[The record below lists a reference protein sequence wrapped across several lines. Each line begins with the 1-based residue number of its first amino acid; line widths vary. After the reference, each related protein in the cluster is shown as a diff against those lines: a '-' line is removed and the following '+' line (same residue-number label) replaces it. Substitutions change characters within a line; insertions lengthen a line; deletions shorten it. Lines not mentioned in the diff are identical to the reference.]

1 MATRQRALEEQM
13 AELSITVRGP
23 EKGSNG
29 DGGGNG
35 GSSGSSDDRS
45 DPQSKGSMVP
55 RYSKMEFPTTAEGD
69 KVGLASFHLLGEA
82 QLWFD
87 QMEQE
92 ETELNWGCFKE
103 YCHVRFGPP
112 MSNNPLG
119 ELANLKQMGSVEEYQ
134 RQFQSLL
141 SRTSDLKHH
150 QQVDLFT
157 AGLVEELRI
166 DIEMQQP
173 GNLGIAMNMA
183 RALERKQRVSQGTPI
198 LRSSMSWPSSK
209 NTSNSSVISANRNSN
224 ARGGGQTTKPVASS
238 SRVGYSAPFVKRLT
252 WAEMAERRAKG
263 LCYNCD
269 ESYSTG
275 HKCNR
280 LFWIEVPDDES
291 ESEED
296 MAISLHA
303 ISGVRESHTMQLRA
317 KVSGVNVLVLVDSGN
332 THNFLREGLIPSLGL
347 EVLKR
352 SGLQVYV
359 ANGERVPSMGICRSV
374 SFMVANDIFQA
385 DFYTIPLEGFDV
397 ILGVKWLCTLGPI
410 LWDFSYMTMEFVING
425 KEVMWRGQGPEV
437 APQLSLMHGQNPN
450 LVVLDAIRQETAA
463 SQELLHMQQCI
474 EQGELGSDWV
484 VRDGLIFFKGRLYM
498 LPTSPL
504 IPTIL
509 SAIHYMAHEGGL
521 KTLQRLRKDFHWKA
535 GSTRLEAV
543 DKALQERD
551 AVLRDARDRLMQAQQ
566 RMKLTYDSNHR
577 ELTFAVGDWVLAK
590 VGSVAYKL
598 VLPVGSRIHNVFHVS
613 LLKEY
618 KGPQPAAV
626 GELPPVCDGQTLPT
640 PQVILRSRLNRGH
653 RDLLVHWTGCPKE
666 DATWEPV
673 ARFQEAYL
681 EFELED
687 KLKAEEGSD
696 DMDAFVGQKYQRR
709 KTAAINAV

>member
-1 MATRQRALEEQM
+1 MGDMENLAVKLEAFMEQMATRQRALEEQM
-13 AELSITVRGP
+13 AELSITVRRP

-29 DGGGNG
+29 NGGGNG

-45 DPQSKGSMVP
+45 DSQSKGSM
-55 RYSKMEFPTTAEGD
+55 
-69 KVGLASFHLLGEA
+69 A

-92 ETELNWGCFKE
+92 ETELNWGRFKE

-141 SRTSDLKHH
+141 SRTSDLKPH

-157 AGLVEELRI
+157 VGLVEELRI

-183 RALERKQRVSQGTPI
+183 RALERKQRVSQGTPTS
-198 LRSSMSWPSSK
+198 RTSMSWPSSK

-224 ARGGGQTTKPVASS
+224 ARGGGQTAKPVGSS
-238 SRVGYSAPFVKRLT
+238 SRVGSSAPFVKRLT
-252 WAEMAERRAKG
+252 RAEMAERRAKG
-263 LCYNCD
+263 LCYNCG

-303 ISGVRESHTMQLRA
+303 ISGVRESHTMQLQA
-317 KVSGVNVLVLVDSGN
+317 KVSGVNVLVLVDSGS
-332 THNFLREGLIPSLGL
+332 THNFLHEGLIPSLGL

-410 LWDFSYMTMEFVING
+410 LWDFSYMTMVFVING
-425 KEVMWRGQGPEV
+425 KEAMWRGQGPEV
-437 APQLSLMHGQNPN
+437 APQLSLMH
-450 LVVLDAIRQETAA
+450 
-463 SQELLHMQQCI
+463 
-474 EQGELGSDWV
+474 
-484 VRDGLIFFKGRLYM
+484 
-498 LPTSPL
+498 
-504 IPTIL
+504 
-509 SAIHYMAHEGGL
+509 AIHDMAHEGRL
-521 KTLQRLRKDFHWKA
+521 KTLQRLRKDFHWK
-535 GSTRLEAV
+535 
-543 DKALQERD
+543 D
-551 AVLRDARDRLMQAQQ
+551 
-566 RMKLTYDSNHR
+566 
-577 ELTFAVGDWVLAK
+577 
-590 VGSVAYKL
+590 
-598 VLPVGSRIHNVFHVS
+598 
-613 LLKEY
+613 
-618 KGPQPAAV
+618 
-626 GELPPVCDGQTLPT
+626 LPPVCDGKALPT
-640 PQVILRSRLNRGH
+640 PQAILRSRLNRGH
-653 RDLLVHWTGCPKE
+653 QELLVHWTGCPKE

-673 ARFQEAYL
+673 ARFQEAYP

-696 DMDAFVGQKYQRR
+696 DTDAFVGQKYQRR
-709 KTAAINAV
+709 KTATINAV